1 VTTTTVELTSVLFLF
16 SSFFLEINA
25 MFSVDPKEGGWGVPE
40 YDARLERKNGNNNS
54 SSSSGVG
61 SKMYKRKV
69 LWLTRRIKQ
78 RCVLRLLHHW
88 LRRKS
93 QQQQQQEQQV
103 CLVIG
108 CCCFLLFPT
117 HPFPLLQ
124 MLSFLKSLSSIS
136 LTLTPSSTLRCNTA
150 GSNIRIEYCQV
161 LALLLTHVELPT
173 TEERWS
179 WFELCM
185 DWQDC
190 YATTNS
196 SHGSHGSHGASGGS
210 NKLDDGCR
218 ELMCVLLKGERFAL
232 PGRNEFVWSWI
243 DALFQSGK
251 YSGSTDECYM
261 WC

>member
-1 VTTTTVELTSVLFLF
+1 
-16 SSFFLEINA
+16 
-25 MFSVDPKEGGWGVPE
+25 
-40 YDARLERKNGNNNS
+40 
-54 SSSSGVG
+54 
-61 SKMYKRKV
+61 
-69 LWLTRRIKQ
+69 
-78 RCVLRLLHHW
+78 
-88 LRRKS
+88 
-93 QQQQQQEQQV
+93 
-103 CLVIG
+103 
-108 CCCFLLFPT
+108 
-117 HPFPLLQ
+117 

-196 SHGSHGSHGASGGS
+196 SHSSHGSHGSRGSHGASGGS

-251 YSGSTDECYM
+251 YSGSTDECYGVNF
-261 WC
+261 WCR